1 MRLLPTYILA
11 AALLSAC
18 QAAEKSAASLPDV
31 PAAPQTPPAGTV
43 DDIDL
48 TAYSKDLANHLGLVE
63 GETRLDSIDKI
74 RLYFAPEPG
83 TNMVNLT
90 SSTFEQD
97 DGSVMLFARNNLP
110 DDSVFAEEVY
120 AAFSGPGE
128 TNKFNQSLTAY
139 GLRIKCRRGDNAMQ
153 WTTKLCP

>member
-1 MRLLPTYILA
+1 MDADAPEAPNIVAQAPSAPPTL
-11 AALLSAC
+11 
-18 QAAEKSAASLPDV
+18 
-31 PAAPQTPPAGTV
+31 PAGSV
-43 DDIDL
+43 DDIDFD
-48 TAYSKDLANHLGLVE
+48 AYSKNLANRVGLVD

-90 SSTFEQD
+90 SSTFELD

-110 DDSVFAEEVY
+110 DDSVFAEEIY
-120 AAFSGPGE
+120 AVFSGPGE
-128 TNKFNQSLTAY
+128 ANKFNQLLAAY